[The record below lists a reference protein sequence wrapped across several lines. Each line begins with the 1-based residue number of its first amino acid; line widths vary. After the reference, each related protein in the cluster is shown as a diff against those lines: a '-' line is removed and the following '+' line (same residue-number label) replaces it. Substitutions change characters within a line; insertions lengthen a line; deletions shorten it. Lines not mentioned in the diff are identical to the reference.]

1 MAEKRGS
8 EEVATQTEEP
18 LSKMAKA
25 NGVAVMNGK
34 DARFALKVKKLSDKA
49 VLPVRAS
56 PGAAGYDL
64 SR

>member
-1 MAEKRGS
+1 MAEKRD
-8 EEVATQTEEP
+8 EVATITETP
-18 LSKMAKA
+18 PNKMAKA
-25 NGVAVMNGK
+25 NGVAVNGK
-34 DARFALKVKKLSDKA
+34 DAGFALKVKKLSDKA